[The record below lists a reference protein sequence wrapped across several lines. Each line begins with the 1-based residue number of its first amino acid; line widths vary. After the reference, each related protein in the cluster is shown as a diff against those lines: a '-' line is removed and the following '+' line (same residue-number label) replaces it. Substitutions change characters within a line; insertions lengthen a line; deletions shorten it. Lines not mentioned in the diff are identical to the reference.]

1 MSHPLTLNE
10 ALFNE
15 AFNIISLNQTKTN
28 SLRQSLLKDL
38 SYNEEANS
46 KVIEFLGEVEYDLN
60 NLHGILKDLKFSY
73 QDMHNSL
80 LKNTPCLNEP
90 INEGLTEEKTTLGK
104 TYSITTEKYG
114 NSNSQ
119 NNFYKINDY
128 YINSPINKDIFDGMQ
143 RSTSCKSYHLNKD
156 ENKFNK
162 IKLIKNKYYYRNND
176 ELNLLN
182 GKTSK
187 LNFDYDAYFT
197 DNTLNKT
204 SKNSYTSYFDFLKRN
219 NKNENSPN
227 FNKEQN
233 EKENLDIN
241 ENNEI
246 NDNNIKNENNNIFTF
261 SEQKNKNIELNEN
274 NYNPINNKINLDY
287 SIPNEQEI
295 NEMNQYIVDN
305 NIPLTYEFHHKDKEE
320 EEFEKQKREIIKNII
335 SEIFQDTNKLNLLKK
350 ALGEDIGEKLLSGNI
365 NERELYKVVQIL
377 KKHQEDNLK
386 KKKHFK
392 KRKFNTPS
400 DKLLL
405 KEKLKNNRYNYREFP
420 RGWSSTKD
428 YFINNGTNLV
438 KDKRHKK

>member
-1 MSHPLTLNE
+1 MSNPITLNE
-10 ALFNE
+10 ALFQE
-15 AFNIISLNQTKTN
+15 AFNIISSNQTKSNT
-28 SLRQSLLKDL
+28 LRQSLLKNL

-46 KVIEFLGEVEYDLN
+46 NVIEFLGELEYDLN
-60 NLHGILKDLKFSY
+60 NINGILKDLKCSY

-80 LKNTPCLNEP
+80 IKNNPRLKEQINEELNE
-90 INEGLTEEKTTLGK
+90 EKNSVGK
-104 TYSITTEKYG
+104 TYSITSEKYG
-114 NSNSQ
+114 INKP
-119 NNFYKINDY
+119 NNFSKINDY
-128 YINSPINKDIFDGMQ
+128 YINSPIRKDLNEGMQ
-143 RSTSCKSYHLNKD
+143 RSTSCKTYNLNK
-156 ENKFNK
+156 EEKGFNK
-162 IKLIKNKYYYRNND
+162 MKLIKNKYCYRNND
-176 ELNLLN
+176 DLNN
-182 GKTSK
+182 INKGKTSK

-197 DNTLNKT
+197 DYTLNKT
-204 SKNSYTSYFDFLKRN
+204 SKNSFGSYLDFLNRN
-219 NKNENSPN
+219 NKNDKSSNIYN
-227 FNKEQN
+227 EQN
-233 EKENLDIN
+233 NKENLDF
-241 ENNEI
+241 NNKEI
-246 NDNNIKNENNNIFTF
+246 NDNNIFTF
-261 SEQKNKNIELNEN
+261 SEQKNKNNIELNEN
-274 NYNPINNKINLDY
+274 ILNQINNNKINLDY
-287 SIPNEQEI
+287 SIPNTQEM
-295 NEMNQYIVDN
+295 NEMNQYVIDN
-305 NIPLTYEFHHKDKEE
+305 NIPLTYELHNREE
-320 EEFEKQKREIIKNII
+320 EEMEKQKREIIKNII